1 MAEAANPMQGYTDWL
16 AQQRALFES
25 TTQSLTHATSTW
37 PALPAGF
44 NPALHDKLKD
54 GFAKL
59 GLALPDTSAALPSLA
74 DSLMGPMM
82 SRLGKAPTF
91 AHLWDMDQKLAGVSA
106 AWAALHGANT
116 AYHALITRGWAKA
129 QSNLLAKATPTDAK
143 AVDPRAST
151 DAWLAE
157 LNTVL
162 LELMRGD
169 EYLALQK
176 RLLDAGLQVREQ
188 LRRLGEDL
196 AEWFQL
202 PSRNEVDDL
211 ARAVTELRRDLRRE
225 RRRSAV
231 PGA

>member
-25 TTQSLTHATSTW
+25 TTQSLAHASSTW

-44 NPALHDKLKD
+44 DPAWQDKLKD

-59 GLALPDTSAALPSLA
+59 GLAVPDASAALPSLA
-74 DSLMGPMM
+74 DSLMAPMM
-82 SRLGKAPTF
+82 SRLGQAPTF

-116 AYHALITRGWAKA
+116 AYHALIARGWAQA
-129 QSNLLAKATPTDAK
+129 QSNLLAKVPLANAK
-143 AVDPRAST
+143 PVDPRAST

-157 LNTVL
+157 LNAVL
-162 LELMRGD
+162 LELMRSD
-169 EYLALQK
+169 DYLAVQ
-176 RLLDAGLQVREQ
+176 RCLLDAGLQVREQ
-188 LRRLGEDL
+188 LLKLGEDL